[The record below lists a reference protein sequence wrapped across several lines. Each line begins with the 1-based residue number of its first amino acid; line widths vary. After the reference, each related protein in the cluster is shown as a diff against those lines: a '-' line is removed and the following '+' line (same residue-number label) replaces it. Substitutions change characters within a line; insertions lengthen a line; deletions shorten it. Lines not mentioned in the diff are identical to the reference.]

1 LVEICPILVL
11 ISLKKLSVKNS
22 VKKIKEGMNKNK
34 NLGLKYLTYNLNL

>member
-1 LVEICPILVL
+1 MSNSRPYIF
-11 ISLKKLSVKNS
+11 KKLSVKNS